1 MWKEELVSGYP
12 TAIVAA
18 VSSSPEPVECPVSFK
33 LACAQ
38 SPPFLRNFTNTHAAS
53 QLFGSGAPEPV
64 ERHEFVHVILKL
76 TVVLPLLKAPNV

>member
-18 VSSSPEPVECPVSFK
+18 VSSSPEPVECPVLFK

-38 SPPFLRNFTNTHAAS
+38 SPPFLRNFTNIQAAS
-53 QLFGSGAPEPV
+53 LLFGSGAPDPSL
-64 ERHEFVHVILKL
+64 RHEFVHVILKL
-76 TVVLPLLKAPNV
+76 TVVLTPLKAPNV